1 MNFAQRSSFSEVFA
15 SSDWSYAS
23 FTAVYYSSD
32 RSYTPF
38 TMVFYPSD
46 RSYTP
51 FTVVFYPSDRS
62 YTPFT
67 VVFYPSDRS
76 YTPFTM
82 VFYPSD
88 RSYTPFTV
96 VFFSSDRS
104 YGSFPQYFAH
114 LVVLGVPPKVLSLGN
129 FQASLVF
136 RSLSRTLAF
145 RRRYFRS
152 EKPQTSLVFRSLS
165 RTFAAENKM
174 WIDLGCLQPLK
185 KMLKNKSS
193 WLDCIVTPNSFP
205 LLIINFSKIK
215 LH

>member
-1 MNFAQRSSFSEVFA
+1 MIAQRSSFSEVFA
-15 SSDWSYAS
+15 S
-23 FTAVYYSSD
+23 
-32 RSYTPF
+32 
-38 TMVFYPSD
+38 
-46 RSYTP
+46 
-51 FTVVFYPSDRS
+51 
-62 YTPFT
+62 
-67 VVFYPSDRS
+67 SDRS

-104 YGSFPQYFAH
+104 YILFTVVFFSSDRSYGSFPHYFAH
-114 LVVLGVPPKVLSLGN
+114 LVVLWRSAEGSLARKFSSKLGILLTYSYFGVPPKVLSLGN
-129 FQASLVF
+129 SQASLVF
-136 RSLSRTLAF
+136 RSLI
-145 RRRYFRS
+145 
-152 EKPQTSLVFRSLS
+152 